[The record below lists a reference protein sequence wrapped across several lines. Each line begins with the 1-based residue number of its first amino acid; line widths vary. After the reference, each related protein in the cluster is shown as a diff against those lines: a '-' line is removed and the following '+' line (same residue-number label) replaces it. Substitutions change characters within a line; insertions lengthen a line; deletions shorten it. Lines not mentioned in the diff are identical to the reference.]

1 MYRLLIAV
9 LLCFFVSCNK
19 KLIEKPEALIPKDKM
34 VTILYD
40 LAILT
45 AAQNTNPAMLAEKDI
60 KTMEFLYTKH
70 GIDSIQF
77 AQSDLYYAS
86 LPVEYEAIYKEI
98 VALLEKD
105 QKTIEEIRTK
115 APDDTKNK
123 SGKPVK
129 TIK

>member
-1 MYRLLIAV
+1 
-9 LLCFFVSCNK
+9 
-19 KLIEKPEALIPKDKM
+19 M

-45 AAQNTNPAMLAEKDI
+45 AAQNTNPAMLAEKEI

-70 GIDSIQF
+70 GIDSVQF

-86 LPVEYEAIYKEI
+86 LPAEYEAIYKEI

-115 APDDTKNK
+115 APDNAKD
-123 SGKPVK
+123 KPVK
-129 TIK
+129 AVKP